1 LGQCLGCLFIT
12 ACTGTVVK
20 EIVHHEDLAIE
31 LGNDG
36 DRYMTIIIS
45 TSSYSGE
52 ALQVKIKTVIE

>member
-1 LGQCLGCLFIT
+1 LGQCLGCLLIT
-12 ACTGTVVK
+12 ACTSAVVK
-20 EIVHHEDLAIE
+20 ETAHPEDLAIE

-52 ALQVKIKTVIE
+52 ELQVKIKTVIE